1 MKFIWSVKDELSACQ
16 MVDTVI
22 CLYFCLSLIYT
33 LKFPEIMAFSCKVK
47 IAFVFKIV
55 DCINPVNMISSSRYI
70 LSKAITATSLSL
82 SENCNMVVVYKYTT
96 KTDEK
101 PVKNEFLYKRNGRLC
116 KYYLCKND
124 KIRTTKR
131 NNC

>member
-1 MKFIWSVKDELSACQ
+1 
-16 MVDTVI
+16 
-22 CLYFCLSLIYT
+22 
-33 LKFPEIMAFSCKVK
+33 
-47 IAFVFKIV
+47 
-55 DCINPVNMISSSRYI
+55 
-70 LSKAITATSLSL
+70 
-82 SENCNMVVVYKYTT
+82 MVVVYKYTT

-131 NNC
+131 NNCLNSTKERKERKERKKKTKCQN

>member
-1 MKFIWSVKDELSACQ
+1 
-16 MVDTVI
+16 
-22 CLYFCLSLIYT
+22 
-33 LKFPEIMAFSCKVK
+33 
-47 IAFVFKIV
+47 
-55 DCINPVNMISSSRYI
+55 
-70 LSKAITATSLSL
+70 
-82 SENCNMVVVYKYTT
+82 MVVVYKYTT

-131 NNC
+131 NNCWNSTKERKERKKEEDKMSKPTKEEKGYGYEEKDA